1 MARRRATDMHRELAL
16 CQPGARFLPVADGD
30 MPHQQG
36 QIGRYSLRLRVGEA
50 VVPAILL
57 LPPDAERQVPA
68 ALLLHGYSSRKE
80 RMADTIG
87 RALAIRG
94 VASLAIDLPLHGDG
108 DAPLQREAL
117 RNPLALVVRWRLALA
132 ECAAA
137 LDCLADHERYDS
149 SRLGLVGYS
158 LGAYVGVA
166 AAARDTRVRAL
177 VLAAGGDLPLGT
189 PFERLVRAFAD
200 PRKAVRRL
208 AGRPLLMTHGRLD
221 RTVRPADAHR
231 LFSVAGD
238 PKEMRWWNAGHMLPA
253 EAIEDAASW
262 LAHQLRAP
270 MSARRSG

>member
-1 MARRRATDMHRELAL
+1 MLT
-16 CQPGARFLPVADGD
+16 GD
-30 MPHQQG
+30 LPHQTG
-36 QIGRYSLRLRVGEA
+36 QIGRHSVRLHVDDA
-50 VVPAILL
+50 VVPAVLL
-57 LPPDAERQVPA
+57 LPPDAERKVPA
-68 ALLLHGYSSRKE
+68 VLLLHGYSSRKE

-94 VASLAIDLPLHGDG
+94 VASLAIDLPVHGDR

-117 RNPLALVVRWRLALA
+117 LNPLALVRHWRLALA

-158 LGAYVGVA
+158 LGAYVGVV
-166 AAARDTRVRAL
+166 AAARDKRVRAL
-177 VLAAGGDLPLGT
+177 VLAGAGDLPLGT
-189 PFERLVRAFAD
+189 PFERLVRAVAD

-221 RTVRPADAHR
+221 RTVRPADADR
-231 LFSVAGD
+231 LFSAAGD
-238 PKEMRWWNAGHMLPA
+238 PKEMRWWNAGHILPA
-253 EAIEDAASW
+253 EAIDDAAAW

-270 MSARRSG
+270 MIARRSG